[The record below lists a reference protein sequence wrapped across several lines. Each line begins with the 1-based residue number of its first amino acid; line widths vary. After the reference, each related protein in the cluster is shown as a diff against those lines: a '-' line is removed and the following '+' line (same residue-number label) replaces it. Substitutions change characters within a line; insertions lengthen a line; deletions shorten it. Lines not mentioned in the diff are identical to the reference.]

1 MLILSRSFPMP
12 IPFVEP
18 FRIKVVEPIK
28 QTTREERLR
37 ILADANNNLFGVA
50 AEDVFVDFLTDSGTN
65 AMSDRQWSAM
75 MVGDE
80 SYAGARSFKHF
91 EGAVQEVLGFPYVL
105 PTHQGRG
112 AESVLCK
119 TLVGPGQTV
128 PNNRHFD
135 TTQANIL
142 ASGANPVDCAVP
154 EASDPKRDLPFKG
167 NMDLEKLEHLILAIG
182 PENIPIGMLT
192 ITNNSAAGQPVSMAN
207 IKGTAEIYRRYGI
220 LFFIDACRFAEN
232 AWFIKNRE
240 PGYADRSVA
249 EIALEMFSYAD
260 GCTMSAKK
268 DAIVNI
274 GGFLACRDEDLKL
287 KLAGQLIIQEGFLT
301 YGGLAG
307 RDLEAVAVGLRE
319 GISEDYLAYRESH
332 TRYLAT
338 VLHEAG
344 LSVYMPSGGHAVYV
358 DASQTLP
365 NIPPAQFPGVALA
378 NMLYIEGGVRT
389 VEIGSL
395 MFSHPDPLSGEEI
408 PAPNEL
414 VRFAI
419 PRRVYTRS
427 HLDYVG
433 EVASEVVKNATDI
446 RGLSITWAP
455 ELLRHFMAR
464 LDWV

>member
-1 MLILSRSFPMP
+1 MP

-28 QTTREERLR
+28 QTTREERQR
-37 ILADANNNLFGVA
+37 ILTKAHNNLFGVA
-50 AEDVFVDFLTDSGTN
+50 AEDVFIDFLTDSGTN

-80 SYAGARSFKHF
+80 SYAGARSFGHF
-91 EGAVQEVLGFPYVL
+91 EAAVQSVLGFPYVL

-112 AESVLCK
+112 AEGVLFS
-119 TLVGPGQTV
+119 TLVAKGQTV

-135 TTQANIL
+135 TTQANLL
-142 ASGANPVDCAVP
+142 ALSANPVDLAVP
-154 EASDPKRDLPFKG
+154 EASDPKKDLPFKG
-167 NMDLEKLEHLILAIG
+167 NMDLEKLEQFILETG

-192 ITNNSAAGQPVSMAN
+192 VTNNSAAGQPVSMAN
-207 IKGTAEIYRRYGI
+207 IKGTAEIYHRYGI
-220 LFFIDACRFAEN
+220 PFFIDACRFAEN

-240 PGYADRSVA
+240 PGYGARSVA
-249 EIALEMFSYAD
+249 EIVLEMFSYAD

-274 GGFLACRDEDLKL
+274 GGFIACRNENLKL
-287 KLAGQLIIQEGFLT
+287 KLAGRLIIQEGFLT

-307 RDLEAVAVGLRE
+307 RDLEAIAVGLRE

-338 VLHEAG
+338 VLQEAG
-344 LSVYMPSGGHAVYV
+344 LSVYQPSGGHAVYV
-358 DASQTLP
+358 DASQSLP

-395 MFSHPDPLSGEEI
+395 MFSHPDPITGEEI

-433 EVASEVVKNATDI
+433 EVAQVVAKKAYDV
-446 RGLSITWAP
+446 RGLKITWAP
-455 ELLRHFMAR
+455 ELLRHFIAR
-464 LDWV
+464 LEWVQ

>member
-1 MLILSRSFPMP
+1 MP

-28 QTTREERLR
+28 QTTRADRQR
-37 ILADANNNLFGVA
+37 ILAEAHNNLFGVA

-91 EGAVQEVLGFPYVL
+91 ESAVQEVLGFPYVL

-112 AESVLCK
+112 AEGVLFK
-119 TLVGPGQTV
+119 TLVSAGQCV

-135 TTQANIL
+135 TTQANLL
-142 ASGANPVDCAVP
+142 ALGCNPVDLAVA
-154 EASDPKRDLPFKG
+154 EAADPIQDLPFKG
-167 NMDLEKLEHLILAIG
+167 NMDLEKLERFITETGA
-182 PENIPIGMLT
+182 ENIPIGMLT

-207 IKGTAEIYRRYGI
+207 IKATAEIYHRYGI
-220 LFFIDACRFAEN
+220 PFFIDACRFAEN

-249 EIALEMFSYAD
+249 EIALEIFSYAD

-274 GGFLACRDEDLKL
+274 GGFIACRDEDLKF
-287 KLAGQLIIQEGFLT
+287 KLSERLIIQEGFIT

-307 RDLEAVAVGLRE
+307 RDLEAIAVGLRE
-319 GISEDYLAYRESH
+319 GITEDYLDYRERH
-332 TRYLAT
+332 TRYLGE
-338 VLHEAG
+338 VLQSAG
-344 LSVYMPSGGHAVYV
+344 LSVYLPTGGHAVYV
-358 DASQTLP
+358 DAAQTLP
-365 NIPPAQFPGVALA
+365 HIPPAQFPAVALA

-395 MFSHPDPLSGEEI
+395 MFSHPDPITGEVI

-433 EVASEVVKNATDI
+433 EVAREVANTAGQI
-446 RGLSITWAP
+446 RGLEVTWAP
-455 ELLRHFMAR
+455 ELLRHFIAR
-464 LDWV
+464 LAWVD